1 MKDLRAIAVLIFCL
15 GLLVGNTYAQD
26 EQYPAAA
33 AAGFPTD
40 SSIASFGAAGFPTGS
55 SEAAFAASDAGF
67 PTAASGF
74 AAAAGV
80 PTGSSEAAFA
90 ASDAGFP
97 TAASG
102 FAAAAGVPTGSSE
115 AAFYT
120 TIAPPA
126 TQQNVLLTYDVAASP
141 PAAVY
146 YGGSYIPYST
156 FALGLPKTPQFWVLT
171 RQGWGVYAT
180 CPLGGWARYLMYV
193 PYTGNLK
200 MYELYPDTTVRFYN
214 YGWATRGY
222 KYLWFIGDMPGRH
235 ISFITVTDRP
245 SNYVT
250 IDVF

>member
-33 AAGFPTD
+33 AGFPTD
-40 SSIASFGAAGFPTGS
+40 SSIASFGAAGF
-55 SEAAFAASDAGF
+55 
-67 PTAASGF
+67 
-74 AAAAGV
+74 

>member
-26 EQYPAAA
+26 GQDLAVFGDAGTPIAA
-33 AAGFPTD
+33 AAGVPID
-40 SSIASFGAAGFPTGS
+40 SSTGFEAAGFTSES
-55 SEAAFAASDAGF
+55 SGFAAADAGYPTAASGF
-67 PTAASGF
+67 AAADAGYPTAASGF

-80 PTGSSEAAFA
+80 PTGSPEAAM
-90 ASDAGFP
+90 
-97 TAASG
+97 
-102 FAAAAGVPTGSSE
+102 
-115 AAFYT
+115 YT
-120 TIAPPA
+120 TYAPPA
-126 TQQNVLLTYDVAASP
+126 TQQNVPLTYDVAASP
-141 PAAVY
+141 PAAVF
-146 YGGSYIPYST
+146 YGGSYIPYTT

-171 RQGWGVYAT
+171 RKGWGVYAT

-193 PYTGNLK
+193 PYTGSLK